1 MFAANVAAAAGGIIY
16 FLSYVPF
23 FFIVTPYE
31 NMSAGAKTACC
42 LDFNLAMSIGM
53 IIIGD
58 AEKTGLALLR
68 HNVNNL
74 FCWPC
79 TIN

>member
-1 MFAANVAAAAGGIIY
+1 LREYCNLVTLCFVIANVAAAAGGIIY

-58 AEKTGLALLR
+58 AEKTGL
-68 HNVNNL
+68 
-74 FCWPC
+74 
-79 TIN
+79 T